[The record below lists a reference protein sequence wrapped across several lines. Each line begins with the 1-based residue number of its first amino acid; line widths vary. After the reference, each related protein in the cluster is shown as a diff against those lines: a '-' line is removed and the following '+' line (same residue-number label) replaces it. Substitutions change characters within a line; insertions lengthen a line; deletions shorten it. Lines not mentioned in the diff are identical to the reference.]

1 MLAISTITGGTL
13 AYQTLF
19 NHLVVERDFYTW
31 MFAGE
36 LNITVGY
43 LLDPLT
49 GVMLFVVTFVSLWIH
64 LYSIGYM
71 EKDEGYWRYF
81 AYLNMF
87 VFFMLILVLGNSF
100 PLTFVGWE
108 GVGLASYLL
117 IGFWYFRDAPR
128 NAEGFSSLPA
138 GLFYIFLRY
147 KSAVMGWVD
156 ISP

>member
-1 MLAISTITGGTL
+1 MNLTDVLVIITVGAPLFGFLINGLFGRSLGKLAGWIAVLMLAISTITGGTL

-87 VFFMLILVLGNSF
+87 VFFMLILVLGT
-100 PLTFVGWE
+100 P
-108 GVGLASYLL
+108 
-117 IGFWYFRDAPR
+117 
-128 NAEGFSSLPA
+128 SL
-138 GLFYIFLRY
+138 
-147 KSAVMGWVD
+147 
-156 ISP
+156 